1 MNIMVYI
8 YTILIVSAIVF
19 FLVVL
24 NLYKF
29 QPTKYWFA
37 KHFRLFRFFEKV
49 DNIDEIPI
57 REIEAMLEF
66 LILDRCSEEN
76 RIVGEIRN
84 GYILKFYPEGVEP
97 NKRWVESSYVEI
109 YNEETETTLRCT
121 FINCEPKYQ
130 IERRQTNNS
139 LEGIFFYSKQGKM
152 KDFLSHAYTTDGRR
166 EILDN
171 YRDFVIRDIM

>member
-1 MNIMVYI
+1 MSIMIYI
-8 YTILIVSAIVF
+8 VLAILACGC
-19 FLVVL
+19 FLFVM
-24 NLYKF
+24 NLYEF
-29 QPTKYWFA
+29 HPTKYWFA
-37 KHFRLFRFFEKV
+37 KHSKLFRFLEKTE
-49 DNIDEIPI
+49 NIDNIPI
-57 REIEAMLEF
+57 REIESMLEF

-97 NKRWVESSYVEI
+97 NKRWVESIYVEI

-152 KDFLSHAYTTDGRR
+152 KDFLSRAYTTDGRR